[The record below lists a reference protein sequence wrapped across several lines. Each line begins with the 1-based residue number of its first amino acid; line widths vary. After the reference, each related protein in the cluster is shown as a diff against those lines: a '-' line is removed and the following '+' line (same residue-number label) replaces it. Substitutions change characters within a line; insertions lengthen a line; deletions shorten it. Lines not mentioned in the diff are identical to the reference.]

1 MEVINPLSLLFNSHG
16 TQEFGPAPAPTLP
29 RSHAKRVDSTTVQ
42 GACFKRGIGMR
53 FPRHQT
59 FRLACLCLA
68 FFYPLHLRSLNN
80 PHSSPGAN
88 DSNRADGES
97 IVIPGPLRSF
107 LRMAGISQEVTPD
120 QVLPMLA
127 RNVSLYGYSGGNQ
140 KEYLVLLD
148 RYVHLARDVQRL
160 SDSQGMLRISGCKD
174 AGELLNA
181 LGYRLEKGCGQ
192 RDTSLMTANADR
204 AFLTIDSG
212 FPLSELERSL
222 QKDTSFEYDF
232 SGTRVP
238 VLLPEKNWVSTSKWR
253 RNGADTL
260 LDVLLHDQD
269 LDRLYSAFARYDS
282 ETRTALNRAP
292 GLNRLAPLAAV
303 IDLYGGQICIKEG
316 RVIVPGNIDKPWEEL
331 AGESPRSP
339 GQFVVGLLSKDGGW
353 LASYFDALSRLNQ
366 SQQAHF
372 TEGSR
377 LKRFYSVY
385 RSTAARSD
393 ASKGVYPRNGDLLIL
408 LSSLKWQPDGDVAI
422 PGDVATWDA
431 IFAQMAKSREVRPW
445 LGRSHEW
452 NTSGRL
458 LETLIGS
465 SNYRSENG
473 PIQVFL
479 MLSAIDAARP
489 ADRQL
494 SADTA
499 KLVAH
504 RYPHFSRWF
513 RTFAEFPALTD
524 NAIAQFVV
532 AADKIGSISNT
543 TLRANALGSFQADV
557 GLWQILAHQHQIP
570 ENQLDSSWLSVVQ
583 PFIGVTST
591 PQLFE
596 AARSALQGT
605 LKAASGDANLNQDQ
619 IVELLAG
626 PVRQDRDG
634 QRVHRDIAN
643 RIRAVLEDQ
652 RLASLD
658 SLFGLYDGLTQM
670 AHGAAAGSS
679 LLPLAESLR
688 EFEMPRPIFSGNER
702 SSWAPIIYTS
712 RHAELQVRTDLT
724 RILKSP
730 ASPSQVETARGQLT
744 PFFRDTLVGLNYA
757 YYEPPGA
764 EVLHNNPLFVRSH
777 DFSSVSVQGVT
788 EIWDVPRLVGVGVTA
803 GGGAYLLGS
812 LADLPYALAMTEE
825 DFIVPKNVQALI
837 WREVVPNLLVGA
849 TLPRWWDVNPNEL
862 HIAALYQRAGEELVS
877 SSVHDPDLRV
887 KVIELLSDRITPVR
901 LEQVSA
907 ALQSDGDAKRVVS
920 SVPPADLFYLAFAFR
935 NKYPDL
941 AEKSGTAGRELNSL
955 CSKAPS
961 DSTWERLSADFGVP
975 HPSFMVTNSSSLLNL
990 KAASS
995 YGGNAGRIFA
1005 ESWDSN
1011 NLYWARIA
1019 DEMGY
1024 QPVELNLLAPELT
1037 RNMITNIFASNTDD
1051 WPALQRAMLQTG
1063 EEFRK
1068 GKIVPDATIAKSAE

>member
-1 MEVINPLSLLFNSHG
+1 
-16 TQEFGPAPAPTLP
+16 
-29 RSHAKRVDSTTVQ
+29 
-42 GACFKRGIGMR
+42 MR
-53 FPRHQT
+53 FPRHQIL
-59 FRLACLCLA
+59 RLACLCFALH
-68 FFYPLHLRSLNN
+68 YPCCL
-80 PHSSPGAN
+80 SSALGSEN
-88 DSNRADGES
+88 ADALSHTDDS

-127 RNVSLYGYSGGNQ
+127 RNVSLYGYSGGSQ

-148 RYVHLARDVQRL
+148 RYVHLARDIQRL
-160 SDSQGMLRISGCKD
+160 SDSQGIIRISGCKD
-174 AGELLNA
+174 ANELLNA
-181 LGYRLEKGCGQ
+181 LGYRLEKACGH
-192 RDTSLMTANADR
+192 RDTALMTANSER

-212 FPLSELERSL
+212 FPLSALERAL
-222 QKDTSFEYDF
+222 QKDAPFEYEF
-232 SGTRVP
+232 AGTKVSI
-238 VLLPEKNWVSTSKWR
+238 LLPERDWISASKWR
-253 RNGADTL
+253 RSGNDTL

-282 ETRTALNRAP
+282 ETRQALNESP
-292 GLNRLAPLAAV
+292 GIKKLVPVAAV
-303 IDLYGGQICIKEG
+303 IDLYGGQICIKSG
-316 RVIVPGNIDKPWEEL
+316 RVIVPGDVDKPWEEL
-331 AGESPRSP
+331 AGESPHSP
-339 GQFVVGLLSKDGGW
+339 GKFVVSLLSKDGGW
-353 LASYFDALSRLNQ
+353 LAAYFDTLSRLNQ
-366 SQQAHF
+366 SQQVHF
-372 TEGSR
+372 TEGAR
-377 LKRFYSVY
+377 LKRFYNVY

-393 ASKGVYPRNGDLLIL
+393 ASKGVYPRNGDLLVL
-408 LSSLKWQPDGDVAI
+408 LATLKWHPDGDVAI

-431 IFAQMAKSREVRPW
+431 IFAQMAKSRELRPW

-479 MLSAIDAARP
+479 MLSAIDSARP
-489 ADRQL
+489 SDRQL
-494 SADTA
+494 NAETE
-499 KLVAH
+499 KLIAH
-504 RYPHFSRWF
+504 RYPQFSRWF

-524 NAIAQFVV
+524 EGISQFVN
-532 AADKIGSISNT
+532 AADKIDGISNT
-543 TLRANALGSFQADV
+543 ALRANALGSFQADV
-557 GLWQILAHQHQIP
+557 GLWQILARQHQIP
-570 ENQLDSSWLSVVQ
+570 ESQLNSSWLAVVQ
-583 PFIGVTST
+583 PFLRVTSSS
-591 PQLFE
+591 QVFD
-596 AARSALQGT
+596 AARAGLQAT
-605 LKAASGDANLNQDQ
+605 LRAAASNGNLTQDQ

-626 PVRQDRDG
+626 PVKQDRDS
-634 QRVHRDIAN
+634 QRVHRDMAN

-658 SLFGLYDGLTQM
+658 DLFGLYDGLSQM
-670 AHGAAAGSS
+670 AHGSATGNS
-679 LLPLAESLR
+679 LLPFAESLR

-702 SSWAPIIYTS
+702 SSWAPIIYSS
-712 RHAELQVRTDLT
+712 RHAELQIRTDLT
-724 RILKSP
+724 KILKSP
-730 ASPSQVETARGQLT
+730 AAPAQLETARGQLT
-744 PFFRDTLVGLNYA
+744 PFLRDTLVGLNYA

-849 TLPRWWDVNPNEL
+849 TLPRWWEVGPTEL
-862 HIAALYQRAGEELVS
+862 HIAALYQRTGEELVNS
-877 SSVHDPDLRV
+877 SLHDPDLRA
-887 KVIELLSDRITPVR
+887 KVIELLSDRVTPIR
-901 LEQVSA
+901 LEQVST
-907 ALQSDGDAKRVVS
+907 ALQSGGDIRRIVS
-920 SVPPADLFYLAFAFR
+920 ALPPADLFYLAFSFR
-935 NKYPDL
+935 RKYPD
-941 AEKSGTAGRELNSL
+941 ATEKSGPAGRELNIL
-955 CSKAPS
+955 CSQAPS

-975 HPSFMVTNSSSLLNL
+975 HPSFRVTNSSSLLNL

-995 YGGNAGRIFA
+995 YGGNAGKIFA

-1024 QPVELNLLAPELT
+1024 QPVELNLLVPELT

-1051 WPALQRAMLQTG
+1051 WPALQRAMLLTG

-1068 GKIVPDATIAKSAE
+1068 GKINLEAAVANPAE